1 MADIED
7 YLLKLA
13 SGELY
18 PELTTAERFI
28 IGHALGMLVGINQAL
43 RQCGAPQKVI
53 DDLLERASALT
64 PLFAIAH
71 TDAIVN
77 DWFHSLTAPNTYIH

>member
-1 MADIED
+1 MIDIED
-7 YLLKLA
+7 YLMQLA

-18 PELTTAERFI
+18 PELGVDERFI
-28 IGHALGMLVGINQAL
+28 IGHALGMFIGINQSL

-53 DDLLERASALT
+53 DGLLEKASSLT

-77 DWFHSLTAPNTYIH
+77 DWFRSLVAPNTYIH